1 MSTSG
6 THFPSSLDTTNPP
19 MTTQGNNST
28 ATSPPR
34 LSDAPTAATQGSSAT
49 IGGAVGGAIALILTV
64 VGIVIVWRRRNRGG
78 HHQAGW
84 FATGFVRR
92 RRRQNLKVSAL
103 PITTRVESEHV
114 AEKTRERRH
123 QVDSPGPT
131 VADDSQ
137 RTVGGPDSEVLAKLN
152 MLIERVGGSSPGP
165 AVDGQSRGTD
175 PEVLAKLDLIMERVA
190 RLEEDRDREEAP
202 PDYVSNRS

>member
-1 MSTSG
+1 
-6 THFPSSLDTTNPP
+6 
-19 MTTQGNNST
+19 MTTQGNNSP

-34 LSDAPTAATQGSSAT
+34 LSDASTAATQGSSAT

-64 VGIVIVWRRRNRGG
+64 VIILVARRRRNRGG
-78 HHQAGW
+78 HRQDGW
-84 FATGFVRR
+84 FATGFCRR
-92 RRRQNLKVSAL
+92 RRERQNLKVSAL
-103 PITTRVESEHV
+103 PITTPGPERV

-131 VADDSQ
+131 VTDDSQ
-137 RTVGGPDSEVLAKLN
+137 RVAGPDSEVLAKLN

-165 AVDGQSRGTD
+165 AVDHGQGRGTD
-175 PEVLAKLDLIMERVA
+175 PEVLAAKLDMIMERVA